1 MTDAF
6 TDYESK
12 DDLATR
18 DYAPGEKEA
27 LLSYMRSFR
36 RKAVAAGFFDDA
48 VTGEMKIGISYLAF
62 DDGTFSWTSRDT
74 YHVEHYDLAPR
85 EEFLARA
92 MASA

>member
-12 DDLATR
+12 GDLVTR
-18 DYAPGEKEA
+18 NYKPGEKEA
-27 LLSYMRSFR
+27 LLSYMRSFHYD
-36 RKAVAAGFFDDA
+36 AVAAGFFDDA

-62 DDGTFSWTSRDT
+62 DDGAYSWTSRDT
-74 YHVEHYDLAPR
+74 YHVEHYDLAPC

>member
-12 DDLATR
+12 DDLVTR
-18 DYAPGEKEA
+18 DYKSGEKEA

-36 RKAVAAGFFDDA
+36 YDAVAAGFFDDV
-48 VTGEMKIGISYLAF
+48 VTGEMKIGIDYLAF
-62 DDGTFSWTSRDT
+62 DDGIFSWTSRDT

-85 EEFLARA
+85 DEFLAA
-92 MASA
+92 ALAA

>member
-36 RKAVAAGFFDDA
+36 YKAVAASFFDDA
-48 VTGEMKIGISYLAF
+48 VTGEVKIGIDYLAL

-74 YHVEHYDLAPR
+74 YHVEHYDLAPCD
-85 EEFLARA
+85 EFLGIALTA
-92 MASA
+92 

>member
-27 LLSYMRSFR
+27 LLSYVRSFR
-36 RKAVAAGFFDDA
+36 YKAVAAGFFDDA
-48 VTGEMKIGISYLAF
+48 VTGEVKIGIDYLAF
-62 DDGTFSWTSRDT
+62 DDGTFS
-74 YHVEHYDLAPR
+74 
-85 EEFLARA
+85 
-92 MASA
+92 